1 MTDELAD
8 LLQAFPFKPN
18 KKGKMIHL
26 LKSSSKK
33 ISTGRERKKY
43 TKFDLNKL
51 VRPRDDS

>member
-1 MTDELAD
+1 MTDEWAD

-18 KKGKMIHL
+18 KKGKIIHL